1 MSRHHVSGAT
11 PNFDVGKSWRL
22 CSRTARIARFAVATL
37 ILWLAALNC
46 PVLADAA
53 SPQPGNAQPAANG
66 EKFGQYLDEHEAD
79 LAPFVSNNGG
89 YLAQQA
95 VPAAMQMVGWI
106 FVVGMLV
113 GWGIDVVMS
122 RGLAFF
128 FAPAYAEIK
137 RSIVYATGRLVLSFV
152 YLCLMGLALVI
163 CVEFSSGGFVLLGVF
178 ILLLIVAFAAQIVW
192 IQYLYRMTLFVSLG
206 FLLAIILVQWVVGP
220 FMAKSIL
227 QLQAASAVNA
237 FIDKTVT
244 PRLVA
249 DTDAMHHQ
257 LAGVAADRDAVK
269 AKVADL
275 QSQVSQAEADQE
287 QLSQVIESQTK
298 TDSYVLSQIIQTR
311 ARGDLASARDQ
322 FTSFPS
328 RFPTS
333 SLNAIARTQL
343 AQVTAELATQDA
355 QKKQEEAD
363 AARAAAE
370 ARAELLARAG
380 KGEVTLSE
388 MRQVLIGKSR
398 DQVSGLLGPPSDTA
412 TDSWAYRQQMIVNP
426 ITNEK
431 SGLMVYFSEGTVQS
445 VDYNQ
450 SQAAAGPVQQQ

>member
-37 ILWLAALNC
+37 ILWLAALSF
-46 PVLADAA
+46 PLLADAA

-163 CVEFSSGGFVLLGVF
+163 CVEFSSGGFVLPLPDDPVCLAWVPPGHHPGSVGGRPF
-178 ILLLIVAFAAQIVW
+178 HGEIDPPV
-192 IQYLYRMTLFVSLG
+192 TGSLG
-206 FLLAIILVQWVVGP
+206 RECI
-220 FMAKSIL
+220 
-227 QLQAASAVNA
+227 
-237 FIDKTVT
+237 
-244 PRLVA
+244 
-249 DTDAMHHQ
+249 
-257 LAGVAADRDAVK
+257 
-269 AKVADL
+269 
-275 QSQVSQAEADQE
+275 
-287 QLSQVIESQTK
+287 
-298 TDSYVLSQIIQTR
+298 
-311 ARGDLASARDQ
+311 
-322 FTSFPS
+322 
-328 RFPTS
+328 
-333 SLNAIARTQL
+333 
-343 AQVTAELATQDA
+343 
-355 QKKQEEAD
+355 
-363 AARAAAE
+363 
-370 ARAELLARAG
+370 
-380 KGEVTLSE
+380 
-388 MRQVLIGKSR
+388 
-398 DQVSGLLGPPSDTA
+398 
-412 TDSWAYRQQMIVNP
+412 YR
-426 ITNEK
+426 
-431 SGLMVYFSEGTVQS
+431 
-445 VDYNQ
+445 
-450 SQAAAGPVQQQ
+450 